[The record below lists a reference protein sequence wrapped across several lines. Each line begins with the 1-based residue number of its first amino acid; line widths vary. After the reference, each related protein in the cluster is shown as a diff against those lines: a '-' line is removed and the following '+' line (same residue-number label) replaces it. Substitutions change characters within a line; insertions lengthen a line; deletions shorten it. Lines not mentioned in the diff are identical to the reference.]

1 MEIECDPEKRA
12 QTLLHRGLDMDEAAI
27 IFGGPCITFSDLRKD
42 YNETRL
48 ITIGLLRGRM
58 VVLVWTWRQNVR
70 RIISIRKANER
81 EQELYQNRLD

>member
-1 MEIECDPEKRA
+1 ME
-12 QTLLHRGLDMDEAAI
+12 EAAI
-27 IFGGPCITFSDLRKD
+27 IFGEPCITFSDLRKD

-48 ITIGLLRGRM
+48 ITIGLLRSRM
-58 VVLVWTWRQNVR
+58 VVLVWTWRTKVGRQNVR

>member
-58 VVLVWTWRQNVR
+58 VVLVWTWRKNVR

>member
-1 MEIECDPEKRA
+1 MKVECDPVKRA
-12 QTLLHRGLDMDEAAI
+12 QTLLHRGLDMREAAI
-27 IFGGPCITFSDLRKD
+27 VFGGPCVTFSDLRKEYD
-42 YNETRL
+42 ETRL